1 MVLDDSCMATITL
14 ELHQV
19 YDRARFELAIDYS
32 GALSPRLSSEDVA
45 WVLGLVG

>member
-14 ELHQV
+14 ELHWV

-32 GALSPRLSSEDVA
+32 GVLSSKDVA